1 MSTSALL
8 SNSGCS
14 LLPSDS
20 QMFPSFLSAHSLIVL
35 PSSHY
40 RRYEKENDFL
50 LVLLYN
56 WYIVAVYPYFDLNLM
71 SFWWLKPK
79 GFTQSSAK
87 EASSCTPYPST
98 LRQSSAFVDYTHT
111 LGWHPSPCQLRTFGG
126 QNLHS
131 WTAITGTSAMILER
145 FWHAIYW

>member
-1 MSTSALL
+1 MSTSTLL
-8 SNSGCS
+8 SNSGCP

-20 QMFPSFLSAHSLIVL
+20 QMFSSFLSAHSLIVL
-35 PSSHY
+35 PSIHY

-71 SFWWLKPK
+71 FFWWLKPK

-87 EASSCTPYPST
+87 EASSCTLYTST
-98 LRQSSAFVDYTHT
+98 LRQSSVFVDYTHT
-111 LGWHPSPCQLRTFGG
+111 LGWHPSPCRLRAFHGR
-126 QNLHS
+126 NLHS
-131 WTAITGTSAMILER
+131 WTAIIGTSAMISER
-145 FWHAIYW
+145 LWHAIYW